1 MLFIA
6 LFLGYLGA
14 DPSRS
19 SVSFRAESRNEPVP
33 VNVTA
38 DPSARSGSSRT
49 ESRDDDQVRAA
60 IVAAVR
66 QRMGADIDVVVDNLV
81 VQVAP
86 TSAVLEAVPEPTARL
101 EGNIRFIL
109 RWSGTERSG
118 ARVIRAGAAVARVHV
133 TIAHAHTTNLLL
145 RGTELGADDVVA
157 ARHEMVSGPLKPLPG
172 VADAVG
178 SKTLRDLPPDAC
190 IVRGAIADRPDVR
203 TGQEVLA
210 ISTITGV
217 VASAQMVASESGDTG
232 SVIRVVN
239 RQSRRALKARIIS
252 PGLVEILK

>member
-1 MLFIA
+1 MMFLFA
-6 LFLGYLGA
+6 LFFTYLGA
-14 DPSRS
+14 
-19 SVSFRAESRNEPVP
+19 AEPVP
-33 VNVTA
+33 ATTVSN
-38 DPSARSGSSRT
+38 
-49 ESRDDDQVRAA
+49 DQVRAA

-66 QRMGADIDVVVDNLV
+66 QRMGSDIDVAVDSLV

-86 TSAVLEAVPEPTARL
+86 GSAVIEAVPEPTARL

-109 RWSGTERSG
+109 RWAGTGRSG
-118 ARVIRAGAAVARVHV
+118 ARVIRAGAAVARLRV
-133 TIAHAHTTNLLL
+133 TTAHAHTASLLV
-145 RGTELGADDVVA
+145 RGAEVGDDDVVNV
-157 ARHEMVSGPLKPLPG
+157 RHEIVSGPLKPWPT
-172 VADAVG
+172 VADAIG

-217 VASAQMVASESGDTG
+217 TASAQMVAAESGDAG

-239 RQSRRALKARIIS
+239 QQSRRALKARIVS